1 MESRVCIK
9 IISNQI
15 EKVIYRKNY
24 RTIYKKVIYILF
36 MYRNLILNLYRNK
49 IKICRTMG
57 YKYGHCDGHCDKS
70 LIIPDYGID
79 ITKLS
84 EMNQKGT
91 LGNFLMNN
99 IRFRYNFFKNEMHP
113 DTIHLL
119 IDYGLYMLKQ
129 LNHLKT
135 VIK

>member
-57 YKYGHCDGHCDKS
+57 YKYGHCDKS